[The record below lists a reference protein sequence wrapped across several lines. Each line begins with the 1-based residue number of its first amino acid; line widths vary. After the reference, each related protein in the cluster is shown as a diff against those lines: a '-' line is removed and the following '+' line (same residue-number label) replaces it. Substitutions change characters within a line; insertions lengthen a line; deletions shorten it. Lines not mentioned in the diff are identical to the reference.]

1 MGPNLLRIRFVS
13 RLSQDWA
20 DQHPDSRAGGELSPG
35 NCGSTSQLSGAGVLS
50 RCVGLE
56 WNLVSSP
63 SGRLGLTVCRIA
75 GPSKIKED
83 AVMLVL
89 SRKEGERIVIDS
101 GVEGAPIV
109 ISVVEIR
116 GGRVR
121 IGIQAPRSVAVRR
134 QELEFELPAGGTT
147 PASFSVPSAVVVEPV
162 RAEVHLASGSC

>member
-1 MGPNLLRIRFVS
+1 
-13 RLSQDWA
+13 
-20 DQHPDSRAGGELSPG
+20 
-35 NCGSTSQLSGAGVLS
+35 
-50 RCVGLE
+50 
-56 WNLVSSP
+56 
-63 SGRLGLTVCRIA
+63 
-75 GPSKIKED
+75 
-83 AVMLVL
+83 MLVL